1 MKPIAIGGIVL
12 IALGVLALIYQGISY
27 TSEEHSAEL
36 GPVTVTAREKEQIPL
51 PPIVGVLL
59 LGSGIILLV
68 KGWT

>member
-1 MKPIAIGGIVL
+1 MKPIAILGIVL
-12 IALGVLALIYQGISY
+12 IALGVLTLIYQGISY

-51 PPIVGVLL
+51 PPIVGILL